1 MQTEPVAQHRWL
13 QRMIGEWTAEGT
25 ADAGPD
31 KPPEKFEM
39 TESVRGIGN
48 LWVQGEGRGRMPDG
62 SPTVMLITLGYDPAA
77 QRFRGTWIGSM
88 MTHLWIY
95 DGTLDAGGTTLTLE
109 SEGPSFAGDGTTGK
123 YRDVVELVND
133 DQRTL
138 TSHVLRPDG
147 TWTKFMTAHYRRVR

>member
-1 MQTEPVAQHRWL
+1 MQAEPVAQHRWL
-13 QRMIGEWTAEGT
+13 QRMIGEWKAEGT

-39 TESVRGIGN
+39 TESVRGIGS

-62 SPTVMLITLGYDPAA
+62 SPTVMLITLGYDPVA

-95 DGTLDAGGTTLTLE
+95 EGTLDAGGTTLTLE
-109 SEGPSFAGDGTTGK
+109 SEGPSFAGDGTMGR

-133 DQRTL
+133 DLRTL
-138 TSHVLRPDG
+138 TSHVLQPDG
-147 TWTKFMTAHYRRVR
+147 SWTRFMTAHYRRVR